1 MSNII
6 LWLSII
12 SIVSRKLNL
21 PFVPT
26 SKVNC
31 NFVCKEL
38 KKIKVSLTVSD
49 GSASKISS
57 TYLNLA
63 RILIKILVKKLTRD
77 LRAFLV
83 RWKRDQFIELTYRRL
98 LTSAG
103 VIPRAYGLTK
113 IHKEGYPLRV
123 IVSCIN
129 SPYITF
135 LSFYT
140 I

>member
-6 LWLSII
+6 LWLSIT
-12 SIVSRKLNL
+12 SIVARKLNL
-21 PFVPT
+21 PLVPT

-31 NFVCKEL
+31 NLVCKEL
-38 KKIKVSLTVSD
+38 KMFKVSLTVSD